1 MEWTVSWCGLEHQ
14 VDTEVDSVDKTS
26 ETIWEVIR
34 VHTAEEWNN
43 KLQNFAFDIYP
54 TAVGFDQRRV
64 DLTTESGIM
73 NLDCISLSPWH
84 NPSNY
89 PFLGQ
94 KKMAFPAPK
103 KKRQA
108 EDEKRC
114 EKLAGYIRTLGQKCG
129 FKPSKM
135 LLQWGYRGRLSPLKL
150 ESGNLSGMENHRF

>member
-1 MEWTVSWCGLEHQ
+1 
-14 VDTEVDSVDKTS
+14 
-26 ETIWEVIR
+26 
-34 VHTAEEWNN
+34 
-43 KLQNFAFDIYP
+43 
-54 TAVGFDQRRV
+54 VGFDQRRV

-73 NLDCISLSPWH
+73 NLDCISSPWH

-94 KKMAFPAPK
+94 K

-129 FKPSKM
+129 FKHQK
-135 LLQWGYRGRLSPLKL
+135 WCYNGDVAGDLSPLKL
-150 ESGNLSGMENHRF
+150 EFGNLSGMENHRF